1 MLPLARELIKQG
13 TAVVIAANSLP
24 SINDVTA
31 EELRAIVKQ
40 AGQLD
45 KLLDRSLQEG
55 TLQVVESGSDLPV
68 IDLSKVAKIEPSNYF
83 CCCLSGKVILG
94 KAQTK
99 LGGACCY
106 ANPFNSWCMV
116 LISSLYTS
124 ITKKWCSASTK

>member
-1 MLPLARELIKQG
+1 MLPLARELTKQG

-31 EELRAIVKQ
+31 EELRTIIKQ

-68 IDLSKVAKIEPSNYF
+68 IDLSKVAIF
-83 CCCLSGKVILG
+83 CAIPTPLTISAVGCLAKQCQV
-94 KAQTK
+94 KPRQT
-99 LGGACCY
+99 
-106 ANPFNSWCMV
+106 SEV
-116 LISSLYTS
+116 LV
-124 ITKKWCSASTK
+124 AM